1 MEDRY
6 TQRKKV
12 RLLSPER
19 EDVYAERDDD
29 ERDSHAHRSFAEI
42 MNQ

>member
-12 RLLSPER
+12 RLLSPAR
-19 EDVYAERDDD
+19 EDVFNEQR
-29 ERDSHAHRSFAEI
+29 EEENGHRSYAEI
-42 MNQ
+42 MHQ